1 MQMRSASAVALA
13 LGFVLSLAPANAA
26 RAQEKL
32 GLVTKLPSE
41 AGTHWMW
48 VSDILLHR
56 AAIVNGDDG
65 VFVGQ
70 VPGGVGIIAPIRSP
84 DGQSIYQAETY
95 YAHGTRGARTDLV
108 SIRDAHTLA
117 VTGEIEIPGKRSEH
131 TSWVAGSA
139 ISDDGRFFAVFNL
152 NPSTSISIVDLA
164 ERRFAGEVETPG
176 CALVFAAG
184 PRRFFSLCA
193 DGTALVLVLDDRGV
207 ATKSKTIRF
216 FDPMQDPVIEK
227 GVRRNNEWLF
237 SSFDGE
243 LYTIDVGGPQLDF
256 RESWNLLTDAD
267 RAESWRIGGMQPL
280 AVHGGNGR
288 LYTLM
293 HQGGA
298 ESHKDPGT
306 EVWVY
311 EIAKHARIQRIAL
324 RSPVAAF
331 LLEQAKEKAGS
342 LTDWLL
348 QRALPNHGIE
358 RIAVTSGEAPQLFA
372 STQFPPTLAVYDAT
386 SGEHV
391 RDVAEAGIAINLVQ
405 PY

>member
-1 MQMRSASAVALA
+1 MQMRSAFAAALA
-13 LGFVLSLAPANAA
+13 LGLSMAGPSA

-32 GLVTKLPSE
+32 GLVTQLPPE
-41 AGTHWMW
+41 PGAHWVW
-48 VSDILLHR
+48 VSDLLLRH

-84 DGQSIYQAETY
+84 DGKSIYQAETY

-152 NPSTSISIVDLA
+152 NPATSISIVDLA
-164 ERRFAGEVETPG
+164 ERKFVGETETPG

-193 DGTALVLVLDDRGV
+193 DGTALVVVLDDQGGV
-207 ATKSKTIRF
+207 ATKKKTIRF
-216 FDPMQDPVIEK
+216 FDPAQDPVMEK
-227 GVRRNNEWLF
+227 GVRRGNEWLF

-243 LYTIDVGGPQLDF
+243 LYTIDVGGPELDF

-288 LYTLM
+288 LYALM
-293 HQGGA
+293 HQGGP
-298 ESHKDPGT
+298 ESHKEPGT

-311 EIAKHARIQRIAL
+311 EIAKHARAL
-324 RSPVAAF
+324 RIPLRNPAAAF
-331 LLEQAKEKAGS
+331 LLEQIKEAPGG
-342 LTDWLL
+342 LADWLL
-348 QRALPNHGIE
+348 QRALPNRGTE
-358 RIAVTSGEAPQLFA
+358 RITVTPGESPQLFA
-372 STQFPPTLAVYDAT
+372 ATQFPPTLAVYDAT
-386 SGEHV
+386 SGEHL
-391 RDVAEAGIAINLVQ
+391 RDVPEVGIATNLVQ